1 MFALFV
7 TWFVKVIAFVLAGV
21 TGYFTRK
28 VIIFTAATAAV
39 LACFVSLV
47 LTIKTLVAA
56 AFVSIPAIIAAGLA
70 MILPANTAV
79 VIAGMFSM
87 YFAASLGI
95 MCKQYIK
102 QWTSTAS

>member
-1 MFALFV
+1 MVALLIA
-7 TWFVKVIAFVLAGV
+7 WFLKLVAFVLVGI

-28 VIIFTAATAAV
+28 VIIFTAAVAAI
-39 LACFVSLV
+39 LACFVSLI
-47 LTIKTLVAA
+47 LAIKTIVAA

-70 MILPANTAV
+70 MILPANTALV
-79 VIAGMFSM
+79 VAGMFSM

-102 QWTSTAS
+102 QWTSTTS